1 MCVLQSQAANT
12 CDFYYAL
19 SGVGPSCVMK
29 GGLPSALIDKYEDLF
44 GGVYGLKLIVDDKKG
59 LSKMTQDEFSKLQ
72 REQQIY
78 SQNINQIGNDIQ
90 TVKHILGIFPI
101 SPPVDE
107 SPGTKSKIIKRAVD
121 PNKAM
126 RDALR
131 VAETTLANMTR
142 NMEDSA
148 RRRSMMFSSAEQ
160 RIQQQDLRLMSIR
173 KKIADLEK
181 LAAQLPGTPQAI
193 SVSSPSF
200 NTIQNIAT
208 ISAKIQA
215 TTEIIKARVA
225 DLNERL
231 REMNKPIQERVKNYQ
246 KLDNDLKILQSGV
259 SKLDKDAASLSTA
272 YTKTKNDITQD
283 VSSLQQNMSNVQTL
297 YTTVKSDE
305 NRIQAKIQQAD
316 AKIQQ
321 DKRTLQQ
328 TSASLTQ
335 MKTTLTTLDPTLKN
349 ITNGITAFKQ
359 DPVVQLAQLRA
370 VEIAAKTKLE
380 KDIKQTEGLG
390 KAVGNLLKL
399 QQMKLTNLP
408 G

>member
-12 CDFYYAL
+12 CDFYYTL

-101 SPPVDE
+101 SPVDE

-272 YTKTKNDITQD
+272 YTKTKKDITQD

-328 TSASLTQ
+328 ASASLTQ